1 MVVAYWIVAGLLAAA
16 NLAAGSFKI
25 SRSREKLVS
34 SGMAWADDFS
44 PAAVKLIGAVEI
56 LGALGL
62 VIPPLTGIAPILA
75 PIAAIGLVV
84 VQLGAIVTHARR
96 REMRVLPANI
106 VLLLL
111 GIAAAVLGFLVW
123 T

>member
-1 MVVAYWIVAGLLAAA
+1 MVVAYWIVAGLLAVA

-34 SGMAWADDFS
+34 SGMAWAGDFS
-44 PAAVKLIGAVEI
+44 AGAITLIGAAEM
-56 LGALGL
+56 LGAIGL
-62 VIPPLTGIAPILA
+62 ILPPLLGVAPILA
-75 PIAAIGLVV
+75 PIAALGLTGL
-84 VQLGAIVTHARR
+84 QLGAIATHVRR
-96 REMRVLPANI
+96 RETSVLPANI